1 MKMTTKKTWAAAVGL
16 ALAVSAVGG
25 VALAAEN
32 PSGWY
37 SGGNA
42 TLADPAKT
50 NVALKLY
57 NASGV
62 EVTSGSTTTPLA
74 AFAAAGGA
82 VREGDTFASLFVH
95 LPQSTTAPGGWP
107 GVQATGTGQFSGPG
121 AVTAPAAL
129 SGKPYVATTA
139 AGYTLADVIAGLP
152 NNEAGASFAGV
163 YELRLRTSSPTAGV
177 STEYAAAYLKVSG
190 TTWTLTSSPVLGD
203 SVVVVPPAKTAVA
216 TTVTATVPST
226 LTYGTASSVPVTVAA
241 ASGTAKPSGSVRLVS
256 GATTLGTANL
266 SAAGTASFA
275 LSATAL
281 EPGSHALQ
289 VVYAGVAT
297 AFSPSQSAAKT
308 VVVAKAAPGAP
319 VLKVKKAPTTKKGG
333 AATVTVATASGL
345 AKAGGT
351 AQLVLKKGKTTKT
364 VKVTIKAGVGT
375 AKLPK
380 LPKGTW
386 SATVTYAGDAH
397 YTSTKSKAVK
407 VKVKAPKKPKKK
419 K

>member
-16 ALAVSAVGG
+16 ALALSAAGG

-57 NASGV
+57 NAVGV

-82 VREGDTFASLFVH
+82 VREGDTYASLFVH
-95 LPQSTTAPGGWP
+95 LPQSTTAPGAWP
-107 GVQATGTGQFSGPG
+107 GVQATGTGKFSGAG
-121 AVTAPAAL
+121 AVTAPASL

-190 TTWTLTSSPVLGD
+190 NTWTLTSSPVLGD
-203 SVVVVPPAKTAVA
+203 SVVVVPPKSAVA
-216 TTVTATVPST
+216 TTVTATWPST
-226 LTYGTASSVPVTVAA
+226 LTYGTASSVPVTVTA
-241 ASGTAKPSGSVRLVS
+241 ASGAAKPSGAVRLVS

-266 SAAGTASFA
+266 SAAGTASFP
-275 LSATAL
+275 LSATL
-281 EPGSHALQ
+281 EPGSVALQ

-308 VVVAKAAPGAP
+308 IVVAMAAPGAA

-333 AATVTVATASGL
+333 SATVTVATPAGL

-351 AQLVLKKGKTTKT
+351 AQLVLKKGKTTK
-364 VKVTIKAGVGT
+364 KVNVAIKAGVGT

>member
-1 MKMTTKKTWAAAVGL
+1 MTPRITLKKTWVAAVGL
-16 ALAVSAVGG
+16 ALAVSTAGG

-57 NASGV
+57 NAAGV

-74 AFAAAGGA
+74 AFAAADGA
-82 VREGDTFASLFVH
+82 VRNGDAYASLFVH
-95 LPQSTTAPGGWP
+95 LPQSTTAPGAWP
-107 GVQATGTGQFSGPG
+107 GVQATGTGKFSGAG
-121 AVTAPAAL
+121 AVTAPATL

-139 AGYTLADVIAGLP
+139 AGYTLADVVAGLP

-190 TTWTLTSSPVLGD
+190 TSWTLTTSPVLGD
-203 SVVVVPPAKTAVA
+203 SVVKTAVA
-216 TTVTATVPST
+216 TTVAVTWPSK
-226 LTYGTASSVPVTVAA
+226 LAYGTASSVPVAVTA
-241 ASGTAKPSGSVRLVS
+241 ASGAAKPSGSVRLVS
-256 GATTLGTANL
+256 AGTTLGTANL
-266 SAAGTASFA
+266 SAAGTASFT
-275 LSATAL
+275 LSKTAL
-281 EPGSHALQ
+281 VPGSRALQ
-289 VVYAGVAT
+289 VVYAGVAN

-308 VVVAKAAPGAP
+308 IVVAKATPGRPAF
-319 VLKVKKAPTTKKGG
+319 KVKKAPTAKKGG
-333 AATVTVATASGL
+333 TATVTVATPSGL

-351 AQLVLKKGKTTKT
+351 AQLVLKKGKTTKK
-364 VKVTIKAGVGT
+364 VKVAVKAGSGKV
-375 AKLPK
+375 KLPK

-397 YTSTKSKAVK
+397 YASAKSKTVK
-407 VKVKAPKKPKKK
+407 VKVKKK
-419 K
+419 

>member
-16 ALAVSAVGG
+16 ALALSAAGG

-37 SGGNA
+37 AGGNA

-57 NASGV
+57 NAAGV
-62 EVTSGSTTTPLA
+62 QVTSGSTTTPLA
-74 AFAAAGGA
+74 AFAAADGA

-95 LPQSTTAPGGWP
+95 LPQSTTAPGAWP
-107 GVQATGTGQFSGPG
+107 GVQATGTGKFSGAG
-121 AVTAPAAL
+121 AVTAPGAL
-129 SGKPYVATTA
+129 NGKPYVATTA

-190 TTWTLTSSPVLGD
+190 NSWTLTSSPVLGD
-203 SVVVVPPAKTAVA
+203 SVVVPPKSAVA
-216 TTVTATVPST
+216 TTVTATWPAT
-226 LTYGTASSVPVTVAA
+226 LAYGTASSVSVTVTA
-241 ASGTAKPSGSVRLVS
+241 ASGAAKPSGAVRLVS

-275 LSATAL
+275 LSKTL
-281 EPGSHALQ
+281 EPGTVALQ
-289 VVYAGVAT
+289 VVYAGVANAFT
-297 AFSPSQSAAKT
+297 ASQSAAKT
-308 VVVAKAAPGAP
+308 IVVAKAAPGAP
-319 VLKVKKAPTTKKGG
+319 VLKVKKAPTTKKAGS
-333 AATVTVATASGL
+333 ATVTVATPSGL

-351 AQLVLKKGKTTKT
+351 AQLVLKKGKTTKK
-364 VKVTIKAGVGT
+364 VNVTIKAGSGT